1 MPVIRFRNNTAE
13 LAALHN
19 LILEKGEPGW
29 ESDSNVFKI
38 GNGVDHWIDLAPPN
52 GGGGGGSAPNGT
64 LVLVEINDT
73 TWPNRPAGGTSIRV
87 HWVGGSVSNPP
98 PQGINGHDIWSVPM
112 QIDPPTQT

>member
-19 LILEKGEPGW
+19 LVLDKGEPGW

-38 GNGVDHWIDLAPPN
+38 GDGVTPWVDLEPPN

-64 LVLVEINDT
+64 LVLVEHT
-73 TWPNRPAGGTSIRV
+73 GAAWPNRPSGGTLIRV
-87 HWVGGSVSNPP
+87 HWVGGDVDHPP
-98 PQGINGHDIWSVPM
+98 TQGISGHDIWSLPM
-112 QIDPPTQT
+112 QVG